1 MNQPTLL
8 DTIAICLCW
17 NTFNLFLVIC
27 CLGVVWERRQLRR
40 SHRYTA
46 REPVIL
52 NTADGDGR
60 FGAFL
65 RDLSIS
71 GIGMSID
78 AGLNLPTAQL
88 VLEAADSYGNRYD
101 LPIQVLRTQNGG
113 RTQTL
118 GCRFEAGHEALR
130 RQVIGFVYGDSGR
143 WKYFA
148 ESHRIQSIGTVRSFF
163 QLVQIGLKGSWRH
176 AAGLARLATER
187 LQGASG
193 K

>member
-1 MNQPTLL
+1 
-8 DTIAICLCW
+8 
-17 NTFNLFLVIC
+17 
-27 CLGVVWERRQLRR
+27 
-40 SHRYTA
+40 
-46 REPVIL
+46 
-52 NTADGDGR
+52 
-60 FGAFL
+60 
-65 RDLSIS
+65 
-71 GIGMSID
+71 MSID

-101 LPIQVLRTQNGG
+101 LPIQVLRTQNGE